1 MPRKCINLESQ
12 PGFQE
17 IYAPNMQRAIDEGL
31 SGYSGTGV
39 VDWGYDQDKVVK
51 PPPRIKDER
60 TKPRRKLKDF
70 SRTINES
77 RQANRVRRLLFE
89 AEETGN
95 PKGIFSENIIGGLSD
110 KGLDFLA
117 RFLEANPLNSIEWHG
132 NKSKSSAFNRK
143 SQGSGNPYKTTIIMK
158 RGRKKR
164 ISRVARHETG
174 HFIDYI
180 LGLMISPADSR
191 NPNYFFS
198 DLSPSFGTAFQNEF
212 DRLGLG
218 DKKTRKEF
226 LDSVVE
232 DFIAPVEKLEKMGL
246 ASGLENV
253 LSDAAGVMDIV
264 DALTGGAWALRG
276 YGGGHGTKYYSLKDQ
291 LNHGNSRLHETFA
304 NLFEA
309 WSSKDR
315 KSWQRM
321 KKYFPE
327 LTKEFDKMMDVYADP
342 TTTFNKVTGIG
353 SSGPRTT
360 APNEL
365 TNPSM
370 NRPKLPESF
379 KRKYGL
385 SDVSYVNASELPERG
400 TGMNKIMRDSIA
412 EEGVLLPILL
422 VKDWEGGPQV
432 VDGVN
437 RVEIAKTI
445 LDQTGEDI
453 KVPVIYTK
461 ANKFGWDD
469 IPKIQEFIRK
479 LWYNNRELPNKE
491 TNEKRDRKNT

>member
-39 VDWGYDQDKVVK
+39 VDWGYDQGEVVK

-95 PKGIFSENIIGGLSD
+95 PKGIFSEAIISGLSD

-445 LDQTGEDI
+445 LDQTG
-453 KVPVIYTK
+453 
-461 ANKFGWDD
+461 
-469 IPKIQEFIRK
+469 
-479 LWYNNRELPNKE
+479 
-491 TNEKRDRKNT
+491 

>member
-39 VDWGYDQDKVVK
+39 VDWGYNQDEVVK

-70 SRTINES
+70 SRTKRES
-77 RQANRVRRLLFE
+77 WQANRVRRLLFE
-89 AEETGN
+89 AEEIGN
-95 PKGIFSENIIGGLSD
+95 PKGIFSEANSSCLSN

-132 NKSKSSAFNRK
+132 DKSKPSSFNRK
-143 SQGSGNPYKTTIIMK
+143 SQGSGRPYKTTIIMM
-158 RGRKKR
+158 RGGKKF
-164 ISRVARHETG
+164 ISLTARHETG

-218 DKKTRKEF
+218 NKKTRKEF
-226 LDSVVE
+226 IDGIVE
-232 DFIAPVEKLEKMGL
+232 DLVAPIQKLNEQGL
-246 ASGLENV
+246 DLDINEVLDEAS
-253 LSDAAGVMDIV
+253 GVMDIV
-264 DALTGGAWALRG
+264 DALTGGAWSLRG
-276 YGGGHGTKYYSLKDQ
+276 HGGGHGTKYYSLKDQ
-291 LNHGNSRLHETFA
+291 LTQGNPRFHETFA

-327 LTKEFDKMMDVYADP
+327 LTKEFDKMMDVYADI
-342 TTTFNKVTGIG
+342 TTTFNKVT
-353 SSGPRTT
+353 
-360 APNEL
+360 
-365 TNPSM
+365 
-370 NRPKLPESF
+370 
-379 KRKYGL
+379 
-385 SDVSYVNASELPERG
+385 
-400 TGMNKIMRDSIA
+400 
-412 EEGVLLPILL
+412 
-422 VKDWEGGPQV
+422 
-432 VDGVN
+432 
-437 RVEIAKTI
+437 
-445 LDQTGEDI
+445 
-453 KVPVIYTK
+453 
-461 ANKFGWDD
+461 
-469 IPKIQEFIRK
+469 
-479 LWYNNRELPNKE
+479 
-491 TNEKRDRKNT
+491 